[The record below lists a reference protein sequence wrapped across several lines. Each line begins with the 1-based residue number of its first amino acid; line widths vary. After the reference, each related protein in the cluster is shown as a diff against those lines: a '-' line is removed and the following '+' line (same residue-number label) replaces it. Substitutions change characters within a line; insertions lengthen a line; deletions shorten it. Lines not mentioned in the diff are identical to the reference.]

1 MNQNELFQLLALALE
16 ISSESLDI
24 DSGNKTIT
32 KWDSLGMIS
41 IGVAIESACDIQLS
55 TDEIASLTSVQ
66 DIVSVLKKKGV
77 WSE

>member
-16 ISSESLDI
+16 ISSESVDI

-41 IGVAIESACDIQLS
+41 IGVAIESAFDIQLS

-66 DIVSVLKKKGV
+66 DIISVLKKKGA